1 MLKAET
7 EKAEQVLALNHSSVE
22 SRLREGKWWKS
33 VMWLVGDCG
42 QEDDYWGKWERLLLI
57 AQELNSLVCF
67 WNVV

>member
-33 VMWLVGDCG
+33 VMWLVGVVG
-42 QEDDYWGKWERLLLI
+42 RRMITGENGKGC
-57 AQELNSLVCF
+57 S
-67 WNVV
+67 